1 MSGRVRVKEWEE
13 NLAATLAAALEEP
26 FQLGVHDCGSFA
38 CDVAEALTG
47 QRPAPWLTGYST
59 QEELDA
65 LLAAHGGGVEGAAA
79 QAMAEFGREEI
90 PVLMAQRGDWVVV
103 DVGNELVMGIVT
115 GHLVAVTGSD
125 GLQHVPLQRC
135 ARRAWAV

>member
-13 NLAATLAAALEEP
+13 NLAAALAAALDEP

-65 LLAAHGGGVEGAAA
+65 LLAAHGGGVEGATVMTGGDAA
-79 QAMAEFGREEI
+79 GGVTIARVPGRDGSTPCIFAAFAIDADSFDAMI
-90 PVLMAQRGDWVVV
+90 ISLPV
-103 DVGNELVMGIVT
+103 
-115 GHLVAVTGSD
+115 HL
-125 GLQHVPLQRC
+125 
-135 ARRAWAV
+135 